1 MPFDVK
7 KTITIQIK
15 DTAGG
20 RGIIVQ
26 NPVNAEG
33 MDFLPL
39 TYKNRR
45 VAALLHGNKE
55 KGWPRSVI
63 HALKS
68 ARNTRID
75 ALIADHLKS
84 DDPLAESVCVID
96 KKERAQQFHTSQIP
110 LAIDVLMPAFVDHA
124 GQIVHATSLKMLAT
138 PQSSALL
145 SMHMTSESIEWLKSK
160 CKGAPESDSEASD
173 ESDDNAIIEQ
183 LNLTLPSHFS
193 LNVSTM
199 RLSNGNRKRKYTLK
213 YDKKV
218 GKTRVRRER
227 HFDFDPDADVESIKR
242 QLTKVVHKVE
252 RKISGAAVSSSESA
266 D

>member
-1 MPFDVK
+1 MCKTAAVLHHIRRRVSTNLLITPNHAIRFK

-110 LAIDVLMPAFVDHA
+110 LAIDVLMPEFVDHA
-124 GQIVHATSLKMLAT
+124 GQIVHAISLKMLAT

-173 ESDDNAIIEQ
+173 ESDDNALIEQ
-183 LNLTLPSHFS
+183 LNLTLPSHF
-193 LNVSTM
+193 
-199 RLSNGNRKRKYTLK
+199 
-213 YDKKV
+213 
-218 GKTRVRRER
+218 
-227 HFDFDPDADVESIKR
+227 H
-242 QLTKVVHKVE
+242 
-252 RKISGAAVSSSESA
+252 
-266 D
+266 